1 MNHETNEITRH
12 TRTLPITDRLKNA
25 NNVVTSKT
33 ARAVVAAPD
42 ERISASGRVDDHVTL
57 LSVICIVTSNS
68 HLDDVIVIV
77 LLSVISD
84 DVPVIIFT
92 EPVTDI
98 LYR

>member
-1 MNHETNEITRH
+1 
-12 TRTLPITDRLKNA
+12 
-25 NNVVTSKT
+25 
-33 ARAVVAAPD
+33 
-42 ERISASGRVDDHVTL
+42 
-57 LSVICIVTSNS
+57 VTSNS